1 MFNKQAACSVLLGL
15 DPMRHMLWVYEVSS
29 KTFLE
34 KRVSIEL
41 ITIIM
46 TLEFCERRKLAHK
59 KNIMYEIIIQEN

>member
-34 KRVSIEL
+34 KCVSIEL

-46 TLEFCERRKLAHK
+46 TLEFCERRKLAYK